1 VIRAVEDKSDS
12 EIGRLAA
19 LQEMDRRLKEKRL
32 QLGGLTGE
40 IDFLI
45 EQANKQ
51 RTELEAMRAER
62 SVLETQRTEL
72 ETRLGTEEAR
82 IKDSRM
88 RLNRVRNDR
97 ELMALRRE
105 IEVAKES
112 NKLIED
118 QLIAVME
125 QLEGLQARAT
135 AVEQTLAELQQRSD
149 DEINGRREQ
158 ITALTV
164 EIDAIGSERAVAAQ
178 ALAGPLRSK
187 YEQIFERRGGTA
199 VVEARNGI
207 CQGCRMRVPPQLYNE
222 LQKHHEIRMCPNCH
236 RIIFWRAESASSQP

>member
-1 VIRAVEDKSDS
+1 MEDKSDS
-12 EIGRLAA
+12 EIQRLAA

-40 IDFLI
+40 IDSLI

-51 RTELEAMRAER
+51 RVELEAMRAER
-62 SVLETQRTEL
+62 SVLEGQRAEL
-72 ETRLGTEEAR
+72 ETRLETEEAR

-97 ELMALRRE
+97 ELVALRRE
-105 IEVAKES
+105 IDVAKEA

-118 QLIAVME
+118 QLLTVME
-125 QLEGLQARAT
+125 QLEGLMARAT
-135 AVEQTLAELQQRSD
+135 AVEQSLTELQQRTD
-149 DEINGRREQ
+149 QEINGRREQ
-158 ITALTV
+158 INALTV
-164 EIDAIGSERAVAAQ
+164 EIDAIGSERAVAAE

-187 YEQIFERRGGTA
+187 YELIFERRGGTA

-207 CQGCRMRVPPQLYNE
+207 CQGCRMSVPPQLYNE
-222 LQKHHEIRMCPNCH
+222 LQRHREIRMCPNCH
-236 RIIFWRAESASSQP
+236 RIIFWRADPQPSPP

>member
-1 VIRAVEDKSDS
+1 VIGAVEDKSDS
-12 EIGRLAA
+12 EIQRLAA
-19 LQEMDRRLKEKRL
+19 LQEMDRRLREKRL

-40 IDFLI
+40 IESLI

-51 RTELEAMRAER
+51 RAELEAMRTER
-62 SVLETQRTEL
+62 LVLEAQRTEL
-72 ETRLGTEEAR
+72 ETRLETEETR

-97 ELMALRRE
+97 EVMALRRE
-105 IEVAKES
+105 IDVAKEA
-112 NKLIED
+112 NKLIEE
-118 QLIAVME
+118 QLIGVME
-125 QLEGLQARAT
+125 QLEGLLARAA
-135 AVEQTLAELQQRSD
+135 AVEQSLGELQQRSD
-149 DEINGRREQ
+149 EEIGGRREQ
-158 ITALTV
+158 ITALTS
-164 EIDAIGSERAVAAQ
+164 EIDAIGAERSVAAG

-222 LQKHHEIRMCPNCH
+222 LQKHREIRMCPNCH
-236 RIIFWRAESASSQP
+236 RILFWRGDAP

>member
-1 VIRAVEDKSDS
+1 MEDKSHS
-12 EIGRLAA
+12 EIQRLAA

-32 QLGGLTGE
+32 QLGGLTDE
-40 IDFLI
+40 IDSLI

-51 RTELEAMRAER
+51 RAELETMRAER
-62 SVLETQRTEL
+62 TALEAQRTDL
-72 ETRLGTEEAR
+72 ETRLETEETR

-97 ELMALRRE
+97 EVMALRRE
-105 IEVAKES
+105 IDVAKES
-112 NKLIED
+112 NKVIEE
-118 QLIAVME
+118 QLLVVME
-125 QLEGLQARAT
+125 QLEGLLARSAT
-135 AVEQTLAELQQRSD
+135 IEQSLAELQQRSD
-149 DEINGRREQ
+149 DEISGRRDQ

-164 EIDAIGSERAVAAQ
+164 EIDAIGSERAVAAG

-187 YEQIFERRGGTA
+187 YELIFARRGGTA

-236 RIIFWRAESASSQP
+236 RIIFWRAEA